1 MDNYGVNFAPTQ
13 ENAQRGPMQGQID
26 GIPAA
31 LKILALR
38 MPRFLGANAPTPL
51 LSSGAQGGVDPIASA
66 VLATMAR
73 TVGAHNIGLPG
84 GTAGPNPPEMR
95 PSPTMPGTL
104 PAPGSDPG
112 VGAGVPPIR
121 NPGFVYQPN
130 PGGTAGPGPGPVD
143 RTPFLGTRNPR
154 RFV

>member
-51 LSSGAQGGVDPIASA
+51 LSSGAQGVSIRSRRA
-66 VLATMAR
+66 VMATMAR
-73 TVGAHNIGLPG
+73 TVGAHNARWSRSRL
-84 GTAGPNPPEMR
+84 R
-95 PSPTMPGTL
+95 PVR
-104 PAPGSDPG
+104 AR
-112 VGAGVPPIR
+112 IR
-121 NPGFVYQPN
+121 
-130 PGGTAGPGPGPVD
+130 A
-143 RTPFLGTRNPR
+143 
-154 RFV
+154 